1 MLCSLRTILGIF
13 PEYGYFPSIAHAI
26 LNALLNTFVL
36 LSNYPSRCFVQTA
49 ICRHD
54 AMTQFPGTVHRLR
67 SNPDTHKHTQRKLI
81 SVRDTLCSLF
91 TPWQSLFYF
100 LFLHASLLSSR
111 PHLQTCLGTG
121 GGRGRWGRGR
131 GRRRRRWTNSGC
143 ILEEFSFCCEEIEHL
158 RFAGCKIVS
167 ELSPL
172 NDFRWR
178 FFVQKKHRTLH
189 NRIQCSNIIFPQEA
203 ERRSTL
209 FPSVR

>member
-1 MLCSLRTILGIF
+1 MLCLLRTILGTF

-36 LSNYPSRCFVQTA
+36 LSNYPSRYFVQTA
-49 ICRHD
+49 ICWRD
-54 AMTQFPGTVHRLR
+54 AMTQFPGTAHRLW
-67 SNPDTHKHTQRKLI
+67 SNPDTHKHTHRKLI

-111 PHLQTCLGTG
+111 PHLQTCLGAG

-131 GRRRRRWTNSGC
+131 WRRRRTWMNSGC
-143 ILEEFSFCCEEIEHL
+143 KLKEFSFCCEEIKRL
-158 RFAGCKIVS
+158 RFAGSKIVS

-172 NDFRWR
+172 NDFRW
-178 FFVQKKHRTLH
+178 
-189 NRIQCSNIIFPQEA
+189 IIFVKKKYCYSP
-203 ERRSTL
+203 
-209 FPSVR
+209 

>member
-1 MLCSLRTILGIF
+1 MLRSLRTILGIF

-49 ICRHD
+49 ICRRD
-54 AMTQFPGTVHRLR
+54 AMTQFPGTAHRLR
-67 SNPDTHKHTQRKLI
+67 SNPETHKHTQRKLI

-131 GRRRRRWTNSGC
+131 GAG
-143 ILEEFSFCCEEIEHL
+143 EEEGE
-158 RFAGCKIVS
+158 
-167 ELSPL
+167 
-172 NDFRWR
+172 
-178 FFVQKKHRTLH
+178 
-189 NRIQCSNIIFPQEA
+189 RIQGAHWKSLVFAVKKLNICVSRVA
-203 ERRSTL
+203 R
-209 FPSVR
+209 